1 MPIQVSALDAPAPAA
16 LPVEIVERKGVGHP
30 DTICDALAEALSV
43 ALSRFYLERFGAILH
58 HNVDKALLWGGAARP
73 RFGGGEVL
81 EPIELYL
88 AGRAT
93 AAVGDVRVPIDELVQ
108 ETARDWLRRHIR
120 HVDPVQHVRIHSLI
134 RPTSADLAGLFA
146 RRHGAPLANDTSFGV
161 GYAPLDRLEQVVL
174 AVEHSLN
181 APETK
186 ARHPALGEDVKV
198 MGVRTGERI
207 ALTVACALVSRH
219 VADLDDY
226 RQAKAAIASL
236 AVAAAQAA
244 GAGEV
249 EVAVNAAD
257 GDTESSVYLTVTGL
271 SAEAGDDGQVGRG
284 NRLNGLITPFRP
296 MSLEAVAGKNPV
308 THVGKLYNLAAH
320 RIGCALVAE
329 VPGVVE
335 AYCWLLGRIGTPI
348 DAPQVADVKLRLA
361 DAAALEAVRPRA
373 LEVVQD
379 NLRGIGTL
387 WREIAGGGTTLW

>member
-1 MPIQVSALDAPAPAA
+1 MPVFLSQLDAPPPAT
-16 LPVEIVERKGVGHP
+16 LPIELVERKGIGHP
-30 DTICDALAEALSV
+30 DTICDALAETLSV

-93 AAVGDVRVPIDELVQ
+93 AAVGGVRVPVDELVQ
-108 ETARDWLRRHIR
+108 EATRDWLQRHLR
-120 HVDPVQHVRIHSLI
+120 HLDPARHVRIHSLI
-134 RPTSADLAGLFA
+134 RPTSTDLAGLYE
-146 RRHGAPLANDTSFGV
+146 RGRGAPLANDTSFGV

-174 AVEHSLN
+174 AVEHALN
-181 APETK
+181 SPATK
-186 ARHPALGEDVKV
+186 ARHPELGEDVKV
-198 MGVRTGERI
+198 MGMRTGERI

-226 RQAKAAIASL
+226 RRKRAAIVPL
-236 AVAAAQAA
+236 AVEAARAA

-284 NRLNGLITPFRP
+284 NRANGLITPYRP
-296 MSLEAVAGKNPV
+296 MSLEALAGKNPV
-308 THVGKLYNLAAH
+308 THIGKLYNVAAS
-320 RIGCALVAE
+320 RIAQAIVAE
-329 VPGVVE
+329 VPGVAE
-335 AYCWLLGRIGTPI
+335 AYCWLLGRIGAPI
-348 DAPQVADVKLRLA
+348 DEPQVAEVKLRLT
-361 DAAALEAVRPRA
+361 DPGALDAVRPRV
-373 LEVVQD
+373 LDVVRG
-379 NLRGIGTL
+379 NLRAITTL
-387 WREIAGGGTTLW
+387 WRGILAGGLTLW

>member
-1 MPIQVSALDAPAPAA
+1 MTLELSRLDAPSPSSA
-16 LPVEIVERKGVGHP
+16 PVEIVERKGVGHP

-43 ALSRFYLERFGAILH
+43 ALARFYLERFGAILH

-93 AAVGDVRVPIDELVQ
+93 ASVGDVRVPVDELVQ
-108 ETARDWLRRHIR
+108 ETTRDWLKRNLRHL
-120 HVDPVQHVRIHSLI
+120 DPARHVRIHPLI
-134 RPTSADLAGLFA
+134 RPTSADLASLFA
-146 RRHGAPLANDTSFGV
+146 RRSAVPLANDTSFGV
-161 GYAPLDRLEQVVL
+161 GYAPLDRLERAVL
-174 AVEHSLN
+174 AIEHALN

-186 ARHPALGEDVKV
+186 AGHPELGEDVKV
-198 MGVRTGERI
+198 MGMRTGERI

-226 RQAKAAIASL
+226 RRKRAAIVPL
-236 AVAAAQAA
+236 AVEAARAA

-284 NRLNGLITPFRP
+284 NRANGLITPYRP
-296 MSLEAVAGKNPV
+296 MSLEALAGKNPV
-308 THVGKLYNLAAH
+308 THIGKLYNVAAS
-320 RIGCALVAE
+320 RIAQAIVAE
-329 VPGVVE
+329 VPGVAE
-335 AYCWLLGRIGTPI
+335 AYCWLLGRIGAPI
-348 DAPQVADVKLRLA
+348 DEPQVAEVKLRLA
-361 DAAALEAVRPRA
+361 DPGALDGVRPQVLDVVRDGLRA
-373 LEVVQD
+373 
-379 NLRGIGTL
+379 IPTL
-387 WREIAGGGTTLW
+387 WRGIVAGDLTLW